1 LKVTALGHKTNYTIV
16 SSENRILLE
25 EDIFRLDEIV
35 IQQQLSALNV
45 SKIDLETTPVNSSQE
60 ILRKVPGLFIGQH
73 AGGGKQSKYF

>member
-1 LKVTALGHKTNYTIV
+1 LGLFSIDKSIVGNILKVTVGHKKSKLYYC

-45 SKIDLETTPVNSSQE
+45 ISK
-60 ILRKVPGLFIGQH
+60 
-73 AGGGKQSKYF
+73 

>member
-1 LKVTALGHKTNYTIV
+1 LKVTALGHKKSNYTIV

-45 SKIDLETTPVNSSQE
+45 IQNRFVETTP
-60 ILRKVPGLFIGQH
+60 
-73 AGGGKQSKYF
+73 